1 MKADKAVCTTVSM
14 TDAESAISYENLLS
28 TLVQKKILAIKHEC
42 ETKKMEKQRRKQ
54 QNCLN
59 SLIFGKRHVRS
70 NKQNGEEP
78 ADEEMHSAKASISQQ
93 VIVVDSKEDSIERI
107 PKDDDDKRSAAAPMP
122 LVKSV
127 SDDVP
132 IKCAQEI
139 VVSAEKDTVAES
151 ESTECQMVALNEHR
165 YSEEDNNS
173 TQMLDEF
180 RSVFVKHDTKDVA
193 RVDNKNQ
200 QNVIRIASIENANTQ
215 DQDSTNTATA
225 SKSPSIV
232 SQIEVSD
239 EISPKQTFGERK
251 DSSDTISVP
260 SSIRLLEAKSIS
272 AQCSPIFTQRQTFNG
287 RFLLTKHFSG
297 LLFLKLL
304 LRVSFWC
311 YAQG

>member
-1 MKADKAVCTTVSM
+1 M

-70 NKQNGEEP
+70 NKQSGEEP
-78 ADEEMHSAKASISQQ
+78 ADGEMHSTKASIGQQ
-93 VIVVDSKEDSIERI
+93 VNVVDSKEDSKERI
-107 PKDDDDKRSAAAPMP
+107 PKDDDDKRSAAAPKP

-132 IKCAQEI
+132 IKCAQAIE
-139 VVSAEKDTVAES
+139 VSTEKDTVAEI
-151 ESTECQMVALNEHR
+151 ESTECQMVAINEHL

-200 QNVIRIASIENANTQ
+200 QNVIRIASIEMANTQ
-215 DQDSTNTATA
+215 TNCSAIDQDSTNTATA

-251 DSSDTISVP
+251 NSSDTISVP

-272 AQCSPIFTQRQTFNG
+272 AQCSPIFAQRQTFNG
-287 RFLLTKHFSG
+287 RFLLTKLSHFQ
-297 LLFLKLL
+297 
-304 LRVSFWC
+304 SFIISN
-311 YAQG
+311 